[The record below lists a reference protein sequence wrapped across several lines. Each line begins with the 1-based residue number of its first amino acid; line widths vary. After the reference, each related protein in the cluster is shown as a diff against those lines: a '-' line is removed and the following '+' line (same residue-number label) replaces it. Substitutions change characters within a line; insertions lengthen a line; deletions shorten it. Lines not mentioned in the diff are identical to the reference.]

1 MHRVLR
7 LAGMVAAALAVLLLV
22 ALGALHLAPARR
34 YVLQQVIG
42 LLQSQHIGL
51 SADSLRYNAA
61 ALSISLQNARLWSLD
76 TPDLEPFVSIPSA
89 EVDLSVRELIRG
101 RYVVD
106 SARLTGV
113 DLHYLVTED
122 GRTNLPVPPARDVQ
136 RDPSSAI
143 EYLVKDTLVERGR
156 VRYED
161 RRNDINVVLPFERLR
176 VDGQPTTDRHDVQI
190 TAGPAHV
197 EVAGRTGSFDRL
209 HGDLELGSNDVVVR
223 NLELTAR
230 QSRLDLSGRLSEFA
244 NPSVD
249 AALRAEI
256 ATGQVLPMLGVTEP
270 IMGELQLQATM
281 RGAIQSAL
289 VEATVKGVNLTA
301 RGLPPASVNAHAQY
315 NGDSRVVSISSVHLE
330 APWGRLTAHGRVA
343 ADEAEQTALTAR
355 LTGIDAQALM
365 SALEL
370 PYRVGSR
377 VSADVQAEMPGL
389 AYRRAS
395 GSAALTMAASGAVAK
410 NVLPVDA
417 AVRAS
422 MAGGVARIDIS
433 RLSAAATSMSGRV
446 VFRDE
451 EALGGQLQVRSRDA
465 GHVVRTVETVLGR
478 RPGTLVPTAVS
489 GGVMLR
495 ASLSGRAAEPQVR
508 AELVAPSLQIGTL
521 DGIRVNALADAS
533 TREVRVHDVTAAWQ
547 AARVQASGRVA
558 LAGARPIEMRAH
570 AESLAIGDMLAA
582 AAMGDVPASG
592 IVTAQ
597 AIVGGTLSRPR
608 ADLQLQAADL
618 TAYAE
623 PLGTLTV
630 QASLVER
637 QARVSKLHLDKPQ
650 QEGRG
655 RLSVTGGY
663 DLEARAYSYEMSSED
678 LRLEQ
683 MMLPDGTT
691 VRGSLDLSGTG
702 RGTIDDPRGSV
713 TMAAGSV
720 SVADREIGDV
730 TASVSLADRT
740 AVLDAAA
747 ARFATSVRAEAS
759 VESPYPGR
767 AEVLVNDLSLEALPL
782 QLGTPLA
789 GRVRAR
795 VNAEGEAAALANATI
810 SATIE
815 TLEARWNDQPVTLD
829 GPATGRYADRVI
841 TIDRLNVRAQDS
853 TVSVSGRLPV
863 DQAATPGALELDT
876 RLDLTSLAAYAPRGM
891 ALSADGLLTVRGQ
904 VKGTARA
911 IEPDLEIALENVL
924 VVSPELTLPITGLQL
939 QARVRDG
946 AAVVER
952 LAATWGAAQFNASG
966 RAPLGILGE
975 LPVALPS
982 SGGTSL
988 EATLSGLN
996 PAAVPGAPE
1005 GVGGRVGLT
1014 VAASA
1019 PDADLAALQGRAT
1032 FDELELTF
1040 RDLTL
1045 AQRQPSVISATAGAA
1060 TIEHFALTGSIGA
1073 VTAAGTVDL
1082 AGDRALDVT
1091 TEGTLDIAAASAFT
1105 DAFQAEGPAR
1115 FQIRATGPVSDPQ
1128 VNGYLELAD
1137 ATVQVEEPAD
1147 LAIES
1152 LAARLDMAG
1161 RRVTLSRLDGLVNGG
1176 ALNGSGFL
1184 TLGEGL
1190 IADADL
1196 QVSVDELAFS
1206 APLDLR
1212 SLSDVGIRISR
1223 QDDLFVIDGG
1233 VAIAEA
1239 GLTGDVNFDT
1249 GILDVIGRPRGLD
1262 LTEERNPLLDR
1273 VRFNVGV
1280 QTEQPILV
1288 DNNLAKAEVTTDL
1301 RVLGSPYELGLSGRM
1316 ELLEGSAVTLNE
1328 RRYEVEQ
1335 GLITFTDQRR
1345 ITPSFDLRL
1354 TTQAANY
1361 DITLGVTGEVGETET
1376 TLTSNPSLPEPDV
1389 MALLVTGRTLDEM
1402 RGEEYDVAREQVL
1415 SYLTGRVGSALG
1427 RGIERATGLSE
1438 VRIEPNLIA
1447 NEADPGARL
1456 TVGQE
1461 LTDELRLVY
1470 STDLADSSDQIWVA
1484 EYDITRRLE
1493 TRVVRQSDN
1502 SYRMEFRHDVR
1513 FGGRPEPRRIP
1524 RSRPLVSRLTV
1535 AGGDSRDEALAR
1547 RLLDVEEGDAY
1558 DFFQV
1563 REGVD
1568 RIEAALRD
1576 EGYLQSR
1583 VRVTRAVDAD
1593 EKTVEVT
1600 VDIARGPRVL
1610 VQFEGVTPPEEVRE
1624 EIALR
1629 WQRGV
1634 FDSQRAGDGLEEI
1647 HEWLIGDRHVN
1658 PTLSYR
1664 VEDEQPGERRVV
1676 FSIDPGVR
1684 FERVT
1689 LAFQGAGGVPPEVLQ
1704 SIVDEQDLETELFLD
1719 PTVVTELLR
1728 RYYREEGY
1736 LAARLDEPVLQFD
1749 GASARIVVNVDE
1761 GPRFVVNE
1769 LRTAGNAAVPD
1780 AAIIEEAPLRAG
1792 DPFLPAVAER
1802 SLDRVRQLYW
1812 GRGYNDVHLRYEV
1825 DADRD
1830 SGRAD
1835 VTVLVD
1841 EGPRSIV
1848 ADVEVQGNERTSES
1862 FVRGQL
1868 LVYPE
1873 GVLDVGD
1880 LGRSRRS
1887 LYSTGAYS
1895 IVELSREVVES
1906 PAAGSNGGAADGGG
1920 SAPAERGDQ
1929 LVDVTVNVREVQPFQ
1944 LQYGA
1949 SYDTERGLGGVV
1961 DLTNYNSLGNGR
1973 QVGFS
1978 TRYDSQLRQARL
1990 FLSQPMLRRLPLQT
2004 TISAYVRQERNPLTD
2019 TTEAF
2024 NVDRL
2029 GASLTQERRLAGRYV
2044 WNYGLRYEQA
2054 RTFDPRPG
2062 RPLDETTIVSPLTS
2076 TFTRETRDEVLD
2088 ATRGAFVSQAFSYS
2102 PGWLG
2107 SDATYLK
2114 YYGQY
2119 FKYLPLERPTR
2130 ERLTNEIIRPRLV
2143 FATGVRLGLAW
2154 GVGSD
2159 VPFSERFFAGGSTT
2173 VRGFGQNAIGP
2184 TDVQGIPTGGSA
2196 TLILNNEL
2204 RFPILSVIDGVGF
2217 VDVGGVFPRVS
2228 DWSWSE
2234 LREAAGVGVRVR
2246 TPWFLLRGDYGFV
2259 LDRRP
2264 GERRGRFFFS
2274 IGQAF

>member
-1 MHRVLR
+1 MS
-7 LAGMVAAALAVLLLV
+7 AGGLAV
-22 ALGALHLAPARR
+22 
-34 YVLQQVIG
+34 
-42 LLQSQHIGL
+42 S
-51 SADSLRYNAA
+51 
-61 ALSISLQNARLWSLD
+61 
-76 TPDLEPFVSIPSA
+76 
-89 EVDLSVRELIRG
+89 
-101 RYVVD
+101 
-106 SARLTGV
+106 
-113 DLHYLVTED
+113 
-122 GRTNLPVPPARDVQ
+122 
-136 RDPSSAI
+136 
-143 EYLVKDTLVERGR
+143 
-156 VRYED
+156 
-161 RRNDINVVLPFERLR
+161 DI
-176 VDGQPTTDRHDVQI
+176 
-190 TAGPAHV
+190 
-197 EVAGRTGSFDRL
+197 
-209 HGDLELGSNDVVVR
+209 
-223 NLELTAR
+223 
-230 QSRLDLSGRLSEFA
+230 
-244 NPSVD
+244 
-249 AALRAEI
+249 
-256 ATGQVLPMLGVTEP
+256 
-270 IMGELQLQATM
+270 
-281 RGAIQSAL
+281 
-289 VEATVKGVNLTA
+289 
-301 RGLPPASVNAHAQY
+301 
-315 NGDSRVVSISSVHLE
+315 
-330 APWGRLTAHGRVA
+330 
-343 ADEAEQTALTAR
+343 
-355 LTGIDAQALM
+355 
-365 SALEL
+365 
-370 PYRVGSR
+370 
-377 VSADVQAEMPGL
+377 
-389 AYRRAS
+389 
-395 GSAALTMAASGAVAK
+395 
-410 NVLPVDA
+410 
-417 AVRAS
+417 
-422 MAGGVARIDIS
+422 
-433 RLSAAATSMSGRV
+433 
-446 VFRDE
+446 
-451 EALGGQLQVRSRDA
+451 
-465 GHVVRTVETVLGR
+465 
-478 RPGTLVPTAVS
+478 
-489 GGVMLR
+489 
-495 ASLSGRAAEPQVR
+495 
-508 AELVAPSLQIGTL
+508 
-521 DGIRVNALADAS
+521 
-533 TREVRVHDVTAAWQ
+533 
-547 AARVQASGRVA
+547 
-558 LAGARPIEMRAH
+558 
-570 AESLAIGDMLAA
+570 LAA
-582 AAMGDVPASG
+582 MEVTGVPASG
-592 IVTAQ
+592 VVTAQ
-597 AIVGGTLSRPR
+597 ATVAGTLSTPR
-608 ADLQLQAADL
+608 ADLQLQAAEL

-623 PLGTLTV
+623 PLGALTV
-630 QASLVER
+630 QASLVD
-637 QARVSKLHLDKPQ
+637 QHARVSALTLDKPQ

-655 RLSVTGGY
+655 LLRLTGGY
-663 DLEARAYSYEMSSED
+663 DLRARTYSYDMSSED

-683 MMLPDGTT
+683 LMLPDGTA
-691 VRGSLDLSGTG
+691 VRGALDLRGSG
-702 RGTIDDPRGSV
+702 RGTVADPRGSL
-713 TMAAGSV
+713 TIAARSLL
-720 SVADREIGDV
+720 VADREMGDV
-730 TASVSLADRT
+730 SANVSLANRA

-747 ARFATSVRAEAS
+747 ERFATTVRAEAGIRA
-759 VESPYPGR
+759 PYPGR
-767 AEVLVNDLSLEALPL
+767 AEVLVNGLALEALPL
-782 QLGTPLA
+782 QLETPLT
-789 GRVRAR
+789 GRLRAR
-795 VNAEGEAAALANATI
+795 VDAKGDGAALANATI
-810 SATIE
+810 AATIE
-815 TLEARWNDQPVTLD
+815 ALDARWNDQPVTLD
-829 GPATGRYADRVI
+829 GPATGRYEGRVI
-841 TIDRLNVRAQDS
+841 TIDQLSVKAQNSNVS
-853 TVSVSGRLPV
+853 LSGRVPV
-863 DQAATPGALELDT
+863 DGDASPGALDLEA
-876 RLDLTSLAAYAPRGM
+876 RLDLASLAAYAPRGM
-891 ALSADGLLTVRGQ
+891 ALSADGLLTVGGQ
-904 VKGTARA
+904 VRGTARA
-911 IEPDLEIALENVL
+911 IDPDLAIALENAL
-924 VVSPELTLPITGLQL
+924 VVSPELTMPITGLQL

-952 LAATWGAAQFNASG
+952 LAATWGEAQLGASG
-966 RAPLGILGE
+966 RAPLGVLGE

-982 SGGTSL
+982 RGGTSL

-996 PAAVPGAPE
+996 PATVRGAPE
-1005 GVGGRVGLT
+1005 GVSGRVGLT

-1019 PDADLAALQGRAT
+1019 PGADMAALQGRAT

-1045 AQRQPSVISATAGAA
+1045 AQRQPSVISARAGAA
-1060 TIEHFALTGSIGA
+1060 TIEHFALTGSVGA

-1105 DAFQAEGPAR
+1105 DAFHAEGPAR
-1115 FQIRATGPVSDPQ
+1115 FQIRATGPASSPQ

-1137 ATVQVEEPAD
+1137 ATVQVEDPAD
-1147 LAIES
+1147 VAIES

-1176 ALNGSGFL
+1176 TLNGSGFL

-1196 QVSVDELAFS
+1196 QMSVDELAFS

-1223 QDDLFVIDGG
+1223 QDDVFVIEGE
-1233 VAIAEA
+1233 VAVAEA
-1239 GLTGDVNFDT
+1239 GLTGDINFDT
-1249 GILDVIGRPRGLD
+1249 GVLDVIGRPRGLD

-1273 VRFNVGV
+1273 VRFNVAV
-1280 QTEQPILV
+1280 QTGQPILV

-1328 RRYEVEQ
+1328 RRYEVER

-1502 SYRMEFRHDVR
+1502 TYRMEFRHDVR

-1524 RSRPLVSRLTV
+1524 RSRPVVGRLSFT
-1535 AGGDSRDEALAR
+1535 GGDPRDEALAR
-1547 RLLDVEEGDAY
+1547 RLLEVKEGDSY
-1558 DFFQV
+1558 DFFSV

-1568 RIEAALRD
+1568 RIEAALRED
-1576 EGYLQSR
+1576 GYLQSR
-1583 VRVTRAVDAD
+1583 VRITRAVSAD
-1593 EKTVEVT
+1593 EQTVDVT
-1600 VDIARGPRVL
+1600 VGIVRGPRV
-1610 VQFEGVTPPEEVRE
+1610 QMRFEGVTPPKEVRE
-1624 EIALR
+1624 DIAWR

-1647 HEWLIGDRHVN
+1647 DEWLIGDRHLN

-1664 VEDEQPGERRVV
+1664 VEDVGPGERRVV
-1676 FSIDPGVR
+1676 FSISPGVR

-1689 LAFQGAGGVPPEVLQ
+1689 LAFQGANGVPPDVLQ
-1704 SIVDEQDLETELFLD
+1704 SIVDEQDLETDLFLD

-1749 GASARIVVNVDE
+1749 GVSARIVVNVDE
-1761 GPRFVVNE
+1761 GPRFVVDE
-1769 LRTAGNAAVPD
+1769 LRTTGNAAVTE
-1780 AAIIEEAPLRAG
+1780 AEIIEEAPLRAG

-1812 GRGYNDVHLRYEV
+1812 ARGYNDVHLRYDV
-1825 DADRD
+1825 DANRGT
-1830 SGRAD
+1830 GRAG
-1835 VTVLVD
+1835 VTLLVD
-1841 EGPRSIV
+1841 EGLRSIV
-1848 ADVEVQGNERTSES
+1848 AGVEVRGNERTSEG

-1873 GVLDVGD
+1873 GALDVGE

-1895 IVELSREVVES
+1895 IVELSRQVVAS
-1906 PAAGSNGGAADGGG
+1906 PASASNDGSADGGG
-1920 SAPAERGDQ
+1920 TAAAESGEQ
-1929 LVDVTVNVREVQPFQ
+1929 LVDVTVHVREVQPFQ

-1949 SYDTERGLGGVV
+1949 SYDTERGLGGVF
-1961 DLTNYNSLGNGR
+1961 DLTNYNSLGSGR
-1973 QVGFS
+1973 QVGVS
-1978 TRYDSQLRQARL
+1978 TRYSSQLRQARL

-2004 TISAYVRQERNPLTD
+2004 TVSAYVRQERNPLTD

-2029 GASLTQERRLAGRYV
+2029 GASIVQERRLAKRYV
-2044 WNYGLRYEQA
+2044 WNYGFRYEQA

-2088 ATRGAFVSQAFSYS
+2088 ATRGALVSQAFSYS

-2107 SDATYLK
+2107 SDATFLK

-2119 FKYLPLERPTR
+2119 FTYLPLERSRR
-2130 ERLTNEIIRPRLV
+2130 ERLTNEILRPRFV
-2143 FATGVRLGLAW
+2143 FATGVRLGLAT
-2154 GVGSD
+2154 GIGSD
-2159 VPFSERFFAGGSTT
+2159 VPLSERFFAGGSTT
-2173 VRGFGQNAIGP
+2173 VRGFGQNAVGP
-2184 TDVQGIPTGGSA
+2184 QDAQGIPTGGSA

-2204 RFPILSVIDGVGF
+2204 RFPLVSIVDGVGF
-2217 VDVGGVFPRVS
+2217 VDIGGVFPRVS

-2234 LREAAGVGVRVR
+2234 MREAAGVGVRVR

-2264 GERRGRFFFS
+2264 GERRSRFFFS